1 MNKQLKNFIFVALL
15 QFVVLVYPVYIWQDI
30 TNSGTE
36 YKFLVEISP
45 PHKTFSGYY
54 LNLNFATSKFTTTE
68 KIPTNK
74 QLYALL
80 TIDQQGFYQISAVK
94 QDLPQNNNSYFLT
107 KLNYQHNNELHLD
120 IPFNKYYINERTA
133 KSLALQSLEK
143 QSGNY
148 AIVSIKNGHG
158 VIKQIYYN
166 DIPLIN

>member
-1 MNKQLKNFIFVALL
+1 MNKQIKNFIFVALL
-15 QFVVLVYPVYIWQDI
+15 QFLVLVYPVYIWQDI

-107 KLNYQHNNELHLD
+107 KLN
-120 IPFNKYYINERTA
+120 
-133 KSLALQSLEK
+133 
-143 QSGNY
+143 
-148 AIVSIKNGHG
+148 
-158 VIKQIYYN
+158 
-166 DIPLIN
+166 